1 MNLSQELNTKLWD
14 LLNSGCSF
22 EDVEGL
28 YCDIAKLD
36 ILSGIEIDKAK
47 KEFAVDSVAEI
58 KKLKKK
64 YCEHDERG
72 RQIKPNFFGKIARM
86 KGYYD
91 SEKKNYRFHD
101 TSMDYLQH
109 CLNGNR
115 NPNYKSETIPF
126 SDLLKPNE
134 SRQSVWY
141 PQVNRILGLV
151 RNMRDQVKAVW
162 NSTDDGLDNEMKA
175 IMTAEIKDECQQY
188 IKAIHLNPNT
198 AYRLLLAIEDPA
210 NKDISR
216 SLFSML
222 FSIPN
227 DNFVSLLEERRE
239 PLQGIVQTD
248 AGIIEIYGRR
258 YRKVPLLS
266 TKTA

>member
-1 MNLSQELNTKLWD
+1 
-14 LLNSGCSF
+14 
-22 EDVEGL
+22 
-28 YCDIAKLD
+28 
-36 ILSGIEIDKAK
+36 
-47 KEFAVDSVAEI
+47 
-58 KKLKKK
+58 
-64 YCEHDERG
+64 
-72 RQIKPNFFGKIARM
+72 M

-210 NKDISR
+210 NKDIPCCSQSR
-216 SLFSML
+216 MIILSVCLKNGENRCKGSFKRT
-222 FSIPN
+222 P
-227 DNFVSLLEERRE
+227 E
-239 PLQGIVQTD
+239 PLKSTVAGIVKSLCYQQKQ
-248 AGIIEIYGRR
+248 
-258 YRKVPLLS
+258 RKFSLKMHKNLRFCKIS
-266 TKTA
+266 YCS

>member
-1 MNLSQELNTKLWD
+1 
-14 LLNSGCSF
+14 
-22 EDVEGL
+22 
-28 YCDIAKLD
+28 
-36 ILSGIEIDKAK
+36 
-47 KEFAVDSVAEI
+47 
-58 KKLKKK
+58 
-64 YCEHDERG
+64 
-72 RQIKPNFFGKIARM
+72 
-86 KGYYD
+86 
-91 SEKKNYRFHD
+91 
-101 TSMDYLQH
+101 
-109 CLNGNR
+109 
-115 NPNYKSETIPF
+115 
-126 SDLLKPNE
+126 
-134 SRQSVWY
+134 
-141 PQVNRILGLV
+141 
-151 RNMRDQVKAVW
+151 
-162 NSTDDGLDNEMKA
+162 MKA

-248 AGIIEIYGRR
+248 AGTIEIYGRR